1 MTDDLTKRFGEK
13 AYEILSD
20 ASDGKLVRRD
30 FTQDRDLQRAFLS
43 LLRKDYIRE
52 FPLYSGI
59 YVITDWGREYLLQ
72 LSKTIGGP
80 RLPPRTLETMGEAI
94 ALSSPSGRMSKRARK
109 AAERRLSTALFGEG
123 GLAPPHA
130 SQGDPIEVLL
140 RRAKELRDL
149 AARGMRPRA
158 HVKEAERLEAQA
170 EKMRVDDQ
178 STREAK

>member
-20 ASDGKLVRRD
+20 ASDGKLVRRG
-30 FTQDRDLQRAFLS
+30 FTQDRVVPRVFLF
-43 LLRKDYIRE
+43 LLRNDYIKE
-52 FPLYSGI
+52 FPLNSCI
-59 YVITDWGREYLLQ
+59 YVITDWGREYLGQ
-72 LSKTIGGP
+72 LSKTLGGP
-80 RLPPRTLETMGEAI
+80 RLPSRTLDTMGEAI

-109 AAERRLSTALFGEG
+109 VAERRLSTALFGEA
-123 GLAPPHA
+123 GLAPPHV
-130 SQGDPIEVLL
+130 SQGDPVETLL
-140 RRAKELRDL
+140 RRARELRDL